1 MNYMDFDPYL
11 IRERNQQT
19 LGEMRAIRCEER
31 LREKGG
37 DAHRGSPP
45 WPRRL
50 CGRCSAGQG
59 SRGSPPPE
67 GCGRRWRRT
76 MKGKQSL

>member
-1 MNYMDFDPYL
+1 MNYMGFDPYL

-37 DAHRGSPP
+37 
-45 WPRRL
+45 
-50 CGRCSAGQG
+50 GRTSRFATLAQKAIRTLFCRAGLA
-59 SRGSPPPE
+59 R
-67 GCGRRWRRT
+67 
-76 MKGKQSL
+76 

>member
-37 DAHRGSPP
+37 GRTSRFATLAQRATRTLF
-45 WPRRL
+45 RRAEL
-50 CGRCSAGQG
+50 AR
-59 SRGSPPPE
+59 
-67 GCGRRWRRT
+67 
-76 MKGKQSL
+76 